1 MQSSGEQTQIK
12 TGNLCIAG
20 HNAPRNKNM
29 FYNLKDLEIGDKLT
43 ISDNTVGIVEYE
55 IYDIYM
61 VIPED
66 VSVLS
71 QDTNGRK
78 EVTLITCTNDS
89 TKRIIVK
96 AVNQ

>member
-1 MQSSGEQTQIK
+1 
-12 TGNLCIAG
+12 
-20 HNAPRNKNM
+20 M

>member
-1 MQSSGEQTQIK
+1 
-12 TGNLCIAG
+12 
-20 HNAPRNKNM
+20 M
-29 FYNLKDLEIGDKLT
+29 FYNLKNLEIGDKLK

-61 VIPED
+61 VVPED

-71 QDTNGRK
+71 QKTNNKK

-89 TKRIIVK
+89 SKRIIVK
-96 AVNQ
+96 AVNE